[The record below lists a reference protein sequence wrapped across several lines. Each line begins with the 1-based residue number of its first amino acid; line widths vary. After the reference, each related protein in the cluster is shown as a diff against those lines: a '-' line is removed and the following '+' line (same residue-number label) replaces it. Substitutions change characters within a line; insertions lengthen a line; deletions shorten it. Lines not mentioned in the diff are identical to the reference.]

1 MRGEWGELNPW
12 QVPMGQGT
20 PMVLEAS
27 GVIVYRVDSAKELP
41 RVLPPR
47 DGTYLTHRL
56 RAALLGTERALE
68 A

>member
-1 MRGEWGELNPW
+1 
-12 QVPMGQGT
+12 MGQGT